1 MTAHR
6 MKDAMQNAMTIDS
19 PRLVRGLK
27 GDDGFSLMELM
38 VATFV
43 TMVVL
48 ATTLGALNDG
58 IRAADTAGLVA
69 EMQHN
74 SRTGLNMLT
83 RDLMQA
89 GQGIP
94 IGGIPIP
101 SGAGAVPINRPGP
114 GVSMTFP
121 TTWVQLPA
129 VSSGQ
134 ALGPDIQ
141 GRATDMITILYADAT
156 LPLNENPVATIMSD
170 GSQMTIGS
178 GPLTLAVAQAIEVGD
193 LIMLSNA
200 FGNAVQEVTDTN
212 PGNQRVDFDPS
223 DSMNLNLR
231 TAPAGTIIQLQ
242 DSPGSFPPTTATRIW
257 MITYYVDDSNPD
269 SPRLMRVV
277 NNTTPRPIAL
287 EIEDLQITYD
297 LVDGV
302 TNPSGV
308 DEPTAP
314 NSAAEIRKVNLMLAS
329 RSHNRQRVTGQYQ
342 RQSLTT
348 QVSLRSLSFFD
359 RYQ

>member
-1 MTAHR
+1 
-6 MKDAMQNAMTIDS
+6 MQNAMKIDS
-19 PRLVRGLK
+19 LRLVRGLK
-27 GDDGFSLMELM
+27 GDGGFSLVELM

-58 IRAADTAGLVA
+58 IRAADTAGLVG

-74 SRTGLNMLT
+74 SRTGLNMMR

-129 VSSGQ
+129 VSPGQ
-134 ALGPDIQ
+134 ALGPNIL
-141 GRATDMITILYADAT
+141 GRVTDMFTILYADST
-156 LPLNENPVATIMSD
+156 LPLNESPLTNIVGD
-170 GSQMTIGS
+170 GSLMVVDAGTPINAGAAA
-178 GPLTLAVAQAIEVGD
+178 LNVGD
-193 LIMLSNA
+193 FIMFSNA
-200 FGNAVQEVTDTN
+200 FGNAIQEITSTAGQTAFFDTT
-212 PGNQRVDFDPS
+212 
-223 DSMNLNLR
+223 DSMEFNQ
-231 TAPAGTIIQLQ
+231 PAASQGSIVQLQ
-242 DSPGSFPPTTATRIW
+242 DGPGTYPPTTATRIW
-257 MITYYVDDSNPD
+257 MITYYVDDSTPD
-269 SPRLMRVV
+269 SPRLMRVL
-277 NNTTPRPIAL
+277 NNATPRPIAL

-314 NSAAEIRKVNLMLAS
+314 NSPAQIRKVNLELAS
-329 RSHNRQRVTGQYQ
+329 RSHNTQRITGQYQ
-342 RQSLTT
+342 RQTLTT

>member
-1 MTAHR
+1 
-6 MKDAMQNAMTIDS
+6 
-19 PRLVRGLK
+19 
-27 GDDGFSLMELM
+27 M

-74 SRTGLNMLT
+74 SRTGLNMMT

-141 GRATDMITILYADAT
+141 GRATDMITILYADST
-156 LPLNENPVATIMSD
+156 LPMNEKPRGQHPVRWIAADHRQRPAHAGNRGIDCGRRSD
-170 GSQMTIGS
+170 H
-178 GPLTLAVAQAIEVGD
+178 
-193 LIMLSNA
+193 
-200 FGNAVQEVTDTN
+200 VQ
-212 PGNQRVDFDPS
+212 QR
-223 DSMNLNLR
+223 LR
-231 TAPAGTIIQLQ
+231 ERG
-242 DSPGSFPPTTATRIW
+242 PGSHI
-257 MITYYVDDSNPD
+257 D
-269 SPRLMRVV
+269 
-277 NNTTPRPIAL
+277 
-287 EIEDLQITYD
+287 Q
-297 LVDGV
+297 
-302 TNPSGV
+302 SGKS
-308 DEPTAP
+308 ET
-314 NSAAEIRKVNLMLAS
+314 
-329 RSHNRQRVTGQYQ
+329 
-342 RQSLTT
+342 
-348 QVSLRSLSFFD
+348 
-359 RYQ
+359 

>member
-6 MKDAMQNAMTIDS
+6 MKDAMQNAMTIDLL
-19 PRLVRGLK
+19 RLVRRLK
-27 GDDGFSLMELM
+27 GDGGFSLIELM

-48 ATTLGALNDG
+48 ATTLGALSDG

-74 SRTGLNMLT
+74 SRTGLNMMT

-101 SGAGAVPINRPGP
+101 SGGGAVPINRPGP
-114 GVSMTFP
+114 SVSMTFP

-141 GRATDMITILYADAT
+141 GRATDMITILYADST
-156 LPLNENPVATIMSD
+156 LPMNENPLASIDSD
-170 GSQMTIGS
+170 GSRMTIGS
-178 GPLTLAVAQAIEVGD
+178 GGLTQAIADGLAVGD
-193 LIMLSNA
+193 LIMFSNA
-200 FGNAVQEVTDTN
+200 FGNAVQEITSTN
-212 PGNQRVDFDPS
+212 PGSQRADFDTS

-257 MITYYVDDSNPD
+257 MITYYVDNSNPD
-269 SPRLMRVV
+269 SPRLMRVL
-277 NNTTPRPIAL
+277 NNGTPRPIAL

-329 RSHNRQRVTGQYQ
+329 RSHTRQRVTGQYQ
-342 RQSLTT
+342 RQILTT
-348 QVSLRSLSFFD
+348 QVALRSLSFFD

>member
-1 MTAHR
+1 
-6 MKDAMQNAMTIDS
+6 MQNAMTIDL
-19 PRLVRGLK
+19 PRLIRRLK
-27 GDDGFSLMELM
+27 GDGGFSLIELM

-48 ATTLGALNDG
+48 ATTLGALTDG

-74 SRTGLNMLT
+74 SRTGLNMMT

-101 SGAGAVPINRPGP
+101 SGAGALPINRPGP

-141 GRATDMITILYADAT
+141 GRATDMITILYADST
-156 LPLNENPVATIMSD
+156 LPMNANPVANIQSD
-170 GSQMTIGS
+170 GSQMTIGA
-178 GPLTLAVAQAIEVGD
+178 GALTLAIAQAIQVGD
-193 LIMLSNA
+193 LIMFSNA
-200 FGNAVQEVTDTN
+200 FGNAVQEVT
-212 PGNQRVDFDPS
+212 GSSGGQKIDFATS

-257 MITYYVDDSNPD
+257 MITYYVDDSTPD

-342 RQSLTT
+342 RQSLTI

>member
-1 MTAHR
+1 
-6 MKDAMQNAMTIDS
+6 MQNAMTIDS
-19 PRLVRGLK
+19 RRLVRGMK
-27 GDDGFSLMELM
+27 GDGGYSLVELM
-38 VATFV
+38 VATLV

-58 IRAADTAGLVA
+58 IRAADTAGLVG

-74 SRTGLNMLT
+74 SRTALNMMR

-114 GVSMTFP
+114 GGSMTFP
-121 TTWVQLPA
+121 TTWVQFPA
-129 VSSGQ
+129 VSPGQ
-134 ALGPDIQ
+134 ALGPNILGQ
-141 GRATDMITILYADAT
+141 VTDMITILYADAT
-156 LPLNENPVATIMSD
+156 LPMNENPLASIQSD
-170 GSQMTIGS
+170 GSRMTIGA
-178 GPLTLAVAQAIEVGD
+178 GGLTQAVAESIQVGD
-193 LIMLSNA
+193 LIMFSNA
-200 FGNAVQEVTDTN
+200 FGNAIQEITGSN
-212 PGNQRVDFDPS
+212 PGGQTADFDTT
-223 DSMNLNLR
+223 DSMNLNQR
-231 TAPAGTIIQLQ
+231 TAPAGTIMQLQ
-242 DSPGSFPPTTATRIW
+242 DSPGSFPPTTGTRIW
-257 MITYYVDDSNPD
+257 MITYYVDDSTPD

-277 NNTTPRPIAL
+277 NNGTPRPIAL

-314 NSAAEIRKVNLMLAS
+314 NSAAQIRKVNLVLAS
-329 RSHNRQRVTGQYQ
+329 RSHKKQRITGQYQ

>member
-19 PRLVRGLK
+19 PRLVRRLK
-27 GDDGFSLMELM
+27 GDGGFSLMELM

-114 GVSMTFP
+114 SVSMTFP

-129 VSSGQ
+129 LSS
-134 ALGPDIQ
+134 
-141 GRATDMITILYADAT
+141 
-156 LPLNENPVATIMSD
+156 
-170 GSQMTIGS
+170 
-178 GPLTLAVAQAIEVGD
+178 
-193 LIMLSNA
+193 
-200 FGNAVQEVTDTN
+200 
-212 PGNQRVDFDPS
+212 
-223 DSMNLNLR
+223 
-231 TAPAGTIIQLQ
+231 
-242 DSPGSFPPTTATRIW
+242 
-257 MITYYVDDSNPD
+257 
-269 SPRLMRVV
+269 
-277 NNTTPRPIAL
+277 
-287 EIEDLQITYD
+287 
-297 LVDGV
+297 
-302 TNPSGV
+302 
-308 DEPTAP
+308 
-314 NSAAEIRKVNLMLAS
+314 
-329 RSHNRQRVTGQYQ
+329 
-342 RQSLTT
+342 
-348 QVSLRSLSFFD
+348 
-359 RYQ
+359 

>member
-1 MTAHR
+1 
-6 MKDAMQNAMTIDS
+6 MQ
-19 PRLVRGLK
+19 
-27 GDDGFSLMELM
+27 
-38 VATFV
+38 
-43 TMVVL
+43 
-48 ATTLGALNDG
+48 
-58 IRAADTAGLVA
+58 
-69 EMQHN
+69 
-74 SRTGLNMLT
+74 
-83 RDLMQA
+83 
-89 GQGIP
+89 
-94 IGGIPIP
+94 
-101 SGAGAVPINRPGP
+101 
-114 GVSMTFP
+114 
-121 TTWVQLPA
+121 
-129 VSSGQ
+129 
-134 ALGPDIQ
+134 
-141 GRATDMITILYADAT
+141 
-156 LPLNENPVATIMSD
+156 
-170 GSQMTIGS
+170 
-178 GPLTLAVAQAIEVGD
+178 VGD
-193 LIMLSNA
+193 LIMFSNA
-200 FGNAVQEVTDTN
+200 FGNAVQEVTGNN
-212 PGNQRVDFDPS
+212 PGGQKIDFATS

-231 TAPAGTIIQLQ
+231 TATAGTIINLQ

-329 RSHNRQRVTGQYQ
+329 RSHNRQRITGQYQ
-342 RQSLTT
+342 RQILTT

>member
-1 MTAHR
+1 
-6 MKDAMQNAMTIDS
+6 MQNAMTIDS

-27 GDDGFSLMELM
+27 GDGGFSLVELM
-38 VATFV
+38 VSTFV

-58 IRAADTAGLVA
+58 IRAADTAGLVG

-74 SRTGLNMLT
+74 SRTGLNMMR

-89 GQGIP
+89 GQGVP

-101 SGAGAVPINRPGP
+101 SGAGALPINRPAP
-114 GVSMTFP
+114 GGSMTFP

-129 VSSGQ
+129 VSTGQ

-156 LPLNENPVATIMSD
+156 LPMNENPVANIQSD

-178 GPLTLAVAQAIEVGD
+178 GPLTLAIAAAIQAGD
-193 LIMLSNA
+193 LIMFSNA
-200 FGNAVQEVTDTN
+200 FGNAVQEVT
-212 PGNQRVDFDPS
+212 GSSGGQRINFATT
-223 DSMNLNLR
+223 DSMNLNQR
-231 TAPAGTIIQLQ
+231 TAPAGTIMQLQ

-257 MITYYVDDSNPD
+257 MITYFVDDSNPD
-269 SPRLMRVV
+269 SPRLMRVL

-314 NSAAEIRKVNLMLAS
+314 NSAAQIRKVNLVLAS
-329 RSHNRQRVTGQYQ
+329 RSHKTQRITGQYQ

>member
-27 GDDGFSLMELM
+27 GDGGFSLVELM

-74 SRTGLNMLT
+74 SRTGLNMMR

-101 SGAGAVPINRPGP
+101 SGAGVLPINRPGP
-114 GVSMTFP
+114 TVSMTFP

-129 VSSGQ
+129 VSTGQ
-134 ALGPDIQ
+134 ALGPNIQ
-141 GRATDMITILYADAT
+141 GRATDMITILYADST
-156 LPLNENPVATIMSD
+156 LPINENPVANIQSD
-170 GSQMTIGS
+170 GSRMTIGN
-178 GPLTLAVAQAIEVGD
+178 GPLTLAIAEAIQVGD
-193 LIMLSNA
+193 LIMFSNA
-200 FGNAVQEVTDTN
+200 FGNAIQEVTGSN
-212 PGNQRVDFDPS
+212 PGSQRVDFATS
-223 DSMNLNLR
+223 DSMNLNQR
-231 TAPAGTIIQLQ
+231 AAPAGTIMQLQ

-257 MITYYVDDSNPD
+257 MITYYVDDSIPD
-269 SPRLMRVV
+269 SPRLMRVL
-277 NNTTPRPIAL
+277 NNTSPRPIAL

-314 NSAAEIRKVNLMLAS
+314 NSAAQIRKVNLMLAS
-329 RSHNRQRVTGQYQ
+329 RSHNRQRITGQYQ
-342 RQSLTT
+342 RQTLTT

>member
-1 MTAHR
+1 
-6 MKDAMQNAMTIDS
+6 MKDAMQNAMTTDS
-19 PRLVRGLK
+19 LQLVRGLK
-27 GDDGFSLMELM
+27 GDGGFSLVELLT
-38 VATFV
+38 ATFV
-43 TMVVL
+43 TMIVL

-58 IRAADTAGLVA
+58 IRAADTAGLIA

-74 SRTGLNMLT
+74 SRTGLNMLR

-94 IGGIPIP
+94 IGGIPVP
-101 SGAGAVPINRPGP
+101 SGAGAAPINRPGP
-114 GVSMTFP
+114 GASMTFP
-121 TTWVQLPA
+121 TTWLQLPA
-129 VSSGQ
+129 VAPGQ
-134 ALGPDIQ
+134 ALGPNIQ
-141 GRATDMITILYADAT
+141 GRATDMITILYADPT
-156 LPLNENPVATIMSD
+156 LPLNQDPVANISSD
-170 GSQMTIGS
+170 GSLITIGI
-178 GPLTLAVAQAIEVGD
+178 GQLATEMAEAISVGD
-193 LIMLSNA
+193 LIMFSNA
-200 FGNAVQEVTDTN
+200 FGNAIQEATSVN
-212 PGNQRVDFDPS
+212 PGSQRVNFAAS
-223 DSMNLNLR
+223 DSMNLNQR

-242 DSPGSFPPTTATRIW
+242 DSPGSYPPTTATRIW
-257 MITYYVDDSNPD
+257 MITYYVDDSTPN

-277 NNTTPRPIAL
+277 NNGTPRPIAL

-314 NSAAEIRKVNLMLAS
+314 HSPAQIRKVNLVLAS
-329 RSHNRQRVTGQYQ
+329 RSHNKQRVTSQYQ
-342 RQSLTT
+342 RQTLTT